1 MRKIN
6 RKKLNNKGFTLIEL
20 LAVIVILAIVVG
32 IFGVAILNPTN
43 SAKRTSLLSASKNAS
58 KNLNTWYT
66 EDSLNIIN
74 SEPRKLGDEFLNS
87 TMTGEWICLSDSLE
101 INNSNAPS
109 TLLKALGLS
118 KKDILIGTT
127 FTAET
132 VDGDGNIVSNPT
144 CSAIRYNVNI
154 GGYEFLLVAAQGGS
168 YYVAG
173 DKLHFAYSSA
183 GNFNQSI
190 DE

>member
-6 RKKLNNKGFTLIEL
+6 KRKLNNKGFTLIEL
-20 LAVIVILAIVVG
+20 LAVIVILAIVIG
-32 IFGVAILNPTN
+32 IFGVAVMNPTN
-43 SAKRTSLLSASKNAS
+43 SAIRTSLHSASKNAA

-66 EDSLNIIN
+66 EDSMNVIN
-74 SEPRKLGDEFLNS
+74 SEPRKLGDEFLSS
-87 TMTGEWICLSDSLE
+87 TMTGDWICLSNSLE

-118 KKDILIGTT
+118 KNDILIGTT

-132 VDGDGNIVSNPT
+132 KDESGNIVSNPT
-144 CSAIRYNVNI
+144 CSAIRYNAII
-154 GGYEFLLVAAQGGS
+154 GGYEILLVAAQGGK
-168 YYVAG
+168 YYVSG
-173 DKLHFAYSSA
+173 DKLHFSYSSA

-190 DE
+190 ND